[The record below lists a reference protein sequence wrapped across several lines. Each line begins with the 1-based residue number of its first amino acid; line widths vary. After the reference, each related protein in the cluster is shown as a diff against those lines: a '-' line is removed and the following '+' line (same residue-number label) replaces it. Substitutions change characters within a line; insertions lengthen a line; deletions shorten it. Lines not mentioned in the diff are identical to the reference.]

1 MSRGNPKSEIRN
13 ANQIRMTEEMLSTKV
28 TKDTKKKE
36 IRSCPF
42 VSFVDNFSFCASYCV
57 LILVASLSGVARA
70 GAFADQAAHL
80 DDSARF
86 EAVVKAGETA
96 LPDVTAALTGARPD
110 LAVAA
115 IGRMKLKQAASA
127 LLPLAGNEDGELRAA
142 VAWALGESANPDAAA
157 ALDKLSA
164 DPYPPARVAAILA
177 LAHLQTG
184 NLESR
189 LRAALADPDE
199 RVRRAAVQAVQSTGN
214 KSLIPLLLPMLTY
227 EIQQVPDPA
236 DKTAKPKMIDQVN
249 WSEPSG
255 SVRLA
260 VIVALGQIK
269 SVDALPALI
278 DAMERAESF
287 HRLAIIAAIK
297 GTGPTAAPVCLGRI
311 VPLPYDKEAFA
322 TRMPVLINNGTLAVI
337 AGQLGD
343 ARCIDDLLNTMELPH
358 ATLGRDKDLTEL
370 YIQTVEL
377 LGHFKV
383 DRAGRPIAVILK
395 ETRVS
400 QLSDAAQ
407 AAIRSIGRPAAR
419 ALAGNMDAWEVAP
432 IFLEL
437 LREPQLQTVAA
448 RDGIIKYLSHES
460 DEVRLEA
467 TRTLGLY
474 LSEGLLD
481 EYDTPFLDAMYLDPN
496 REVRV
501 ACAQWQQKLNHKPGS
516 EVQ

>member
-1 MSRGNPKSEIRN
+1 M
-13 ANQIRMTEEMLSTKV
+13 AL
-28 TKDTKKKE
+28 
-36 IRSCPF
+36 
-42 VSFVDNFSFCASYCV
+42 
-57 LILVASLSGVARA
+57 LSGAARA

-80 DDSARF
+80 DDPARF
-86 EAVVKAGETA
+86 EAVVNAGESA
-96 LPDVTAALTGARPD
+96 LPDVAAALTGARPD

-115 IGRMKLKQAASA
+115 LGRMKLKQAASA
-127 LLPLAGNEDGELRAA
+127 LTPLAGNEDGELRAA
-142 VAWALGESANPDAAA
+142 VAWALGECAAPDASAT
-157 ALDKLSA
+157 LEKLSA
-164 DPYPPARVAAILA
+164 DPYPPARVAAILS

-184 NLESR
+184 NLETR
-189 LRAALADPDE
+189 LRTALADPDE
-199 RVRRAAVQAVQSTGN
+199 RVRRAAVQAVQAAGD
-214 KSLIPLLLPMLTY
+214 KSLIPLLLPMLAY
-227 EIQQVPDPA
+227 DVQQVPNPA
-236 DKTAKPKMIDQVN
+236 DKSAKPKMIDQVN
-249 WSEPSG
+249 WAEPSG

-260 VIVALGQIK
+260 AIEALGKIK

-343 ARCIDDLLNTMELPH
+343 ARCIDDLLDTLELPH
-358 ATLGRDKDLTEL
+358 ATLGKDKDLTEL

-377 LGHFKV
+377 LGHFRV
-383 DRAGRPIAVILK
+383 DRAGHPIAAILK

-400 QLSDAAQ
+400 QLSEAAQ
-407 AAIRSIGRPAAR
+407 TAIRAIGRPAAR
-419 ALAGNMDAWEVAP
+419 ALARNMDAWEVAP

-437 LREPQLQTVAA
+437 LREPSLQTVAA

-474 LSEGLLD
+474 LFEGLLD
-481 EYDTPFLDAMYLDPN
+481 EYDTPFLDAMYLDPS

-501 ACAQWQQKLNHKPGS
+501 ACAQWQQKLNHKPAS
-516 EVQ
+516 EVQQ